1 MLYNTIVQRDET
13 GFNSIYEA
21 AQKFEAENVLESILT
36 CKFDQ
41 KKIEKTLNLL
51 RHYQYRLN
59 NESMDLVEFS
69 ENFIEQY
76 ATDHNECFRLADKL
90 IRRIG
95 TTMTGSMKIFRSF
108 CPVVRRRFDERH
120 NIVPVLDYSRLTFR
134 QFQGQFFGVEPYID
148 SVKTLLHELAAFFF
162 HLITTMKV
170 CKDMIR
176 KEEETR
182 KDVHKLKEIF
192 EKDCDEILHS
202 VREVFRTF
210 DRIQLVSEE
219 ELAERRK
226 NAIPM
231 EVWLP
236 RDYHRYDRQWM
247 KTEGIRIRI
256 ATGNQYG
263 LDDEASVLWDKNPE
277 WGQTVCK
284 TLTKLDTLGLPY
296 KNSKKAAEM
305 GKKGTFDSRV
315 MVYLLKWSAVS
326 TTGDNGEIK
335 DEEKERRFYNY
346 CMKHYDGDY
355 MFPTW
360 QSVCR
365 ERKTLYSKNSSS
377 LGLAKN
383 FESYVVNASQQTDL

>member
-1 MLYNTIVQRDET
+1 MLYSTIVQRDET
-13 GFNSIYEA
+13 GFNNIYEA
-21 AQKFEAENVLESILT
+21 AQEFEAENVLEAILT

-76 ATDHNECFRLADKL
+76 ATDHNECFRLTEKL

-108 CPVVRRRFDERH
+108 CPVVRRRLDERH

-134 QFQGQFFGVEPYID
+134 QFHGQFFGVEPYIE
-148 SVKTLLHELAAFFF
+148 SVKTLLHELASFFY
-162 HLITTMKV
+162 HLVTTMKI

-182 KDVHKLKEIF
+182 KDVQKLKAIF
-192 EKDCDEILHS
+192 EKDCDEVLHS
-202 VREVFRTF
+202 VREVFSTF
-210 DRIQLVSEE
+210 DKIQLVSEE

-226 NAIPM
+226 NATPM

-236 RDYHRYDRQWM
+236 RDYHRYDRQWI
-247 KTEGIRIRI
+247 KTEGIKIRI

-263 LDDEASVLWDKNPE
+263 LDNEAALLWNNNPE
-277 WGQTVCK
+277 WGQTVCSI
-284 TLTKLDTLGLPY
+284 LPKLDTLGLPY
-296 KNSKKAAEM
+296 KNSKKAAER
-305 GKKGTFDSRV
+305 GKKGTYDSRV
-315 MVYLLKWSAVS
+315 MVYMIKWSGVS
-326 TTGDNGEIK
+326 SIDTEGRIK

-346 CMKHYDGDY
+346 CIKNFDGDY
-355 MFPTW
+355 LFPTW
-360 QSVCR
+360 PAVCR
-365 ERKTLYSKNSSS
+365 ERKYLYSQNVSHEWFV
-377 LGLAKN
+377 KN
-383 FESYVVNASQQTDL
+383 FESYVVDLLPHKAQ